1 MGNKHRA
8 TSRFNT
14 ISVMALAI
22 ALSAG
27 LGLAQM
33 AYAAGSGGASL
44 PSQQS
49 RPQIDPEQSYRDGV
63 AALSA
68 GDYKTAE
75 KKFGEVLSVSR
86 KHTEANYYMG
96 LAKVGRGKH
105 KASVRYF
112 ERAIK
117 QRPGFVE
124 AREQLALALVTL
136 EKIDDAQEQLGAI
149 REIADNCADE
159 ACDGAYIERIG
170 VAIAKVEAAL
180 GTGENDTLSLTPD
193 DMLQLASLTL
203 APRAVGV
210 QRYGDAVKLINQ
222 QHFTEAV
229 DELYRAQAIIGPHP
243 DILNYLGFAHR
254 KMGKFNQAQDYYAA
268 ALELDPDHLGATEYL
283 GELYLELGEI
293 RKARRQLAKLDK
305 LCAFG
310 CAQYEDLARLIEV
323 KTSIRRAGR

>member
-1 MGNKHRA
+1 MSTKYRA
-8 TSRFNT
+8 APRINILS
-14 ISVMALAI
+14 AI
-22 ALSAG
+22 ALAVALLAG
-27 LGLAQM
+27 LGLTGIVH
-33 AYAAGSGGASL
+33 AAGSGGSSL

-49 RPQIDPEQSYRDGV
+49 RPQVDPEQSYRDGV

-75 KKFGEVLSVSR
+75 KKFGEVLSISR

-96 LAKVGRGKH
+96 LAKIGRGKH

-117 QRPGFVE
+117 GRPDFIE
-124 AREQLALALVTL
+124 AREQLALVFVTL
-136 EKIDDAQEQLGAI
+136 EKIDDAQEQLAAI
-149 REIADNCADE
+149 RALSENCTDE
-159 ACDGAYIERIG
+159 TCNEDYIKRIG
-170 VAIAKVEAAL
+170 VAVAKVEAAL
-180 GTGENDTLSLTPD
+180 GAGDGEEISLGPD
-193 DMLQLASLTL
+193 GALQIAVLAL
-203 APRAVGV
+203 APRAVGAD
-210 QRYGDAVKLINQ
+210 RYGDAVKLINQ
-222 QHFTEAV
+222 QRFAEAV
-229 DELYRAQAIIGPHP
+229 SKLYQAQEIIGPHP

-254 KMGKFNQAQDYYAA
+254 RMGKFDQAQDYYTA

-293 RKARRQLAKLDK
+293 KKARRQLAKLDQ

>member
-1 MGNKHRA
+1 MSDKHHA
-8 TSRFNT
+8 TLRFKT
-14 ISVMALAI
+14 ISAIALAI
-22 ALSAG
+22 ALLAG
-27 LGLAQM
+27 LGLTGIAH
-33 AYAAGSGGASL
+33 AAGSGGGSL
-44 PSQQS
+44 PQQS
-49 RPQIDPEQSYRDGV
+49 RPQINPEQSYRDGV

-117 QRPGFVE
+117 YRADFIE
-124 AREQLALALVTL
+124 AREQLALVFITL
-136 EKIDDAQEQLGAI
+136 EKTDDAQEQLGAI
-149 REIADNCADE
+149 REIGENCTDE
-159 ACDGAYIERIG
+159 TCDGAYRERIG
-170 VAIAKVEAAL
+170 VAIATLEAAL
-180 GTGENDTLSLTPD
+180 GAGEGDTVSFIPNSAPQFA
-193 DMLQLASLTL
+193 MLAL
-203 APRAVGV
+203 APRAVGAE
-210 QRYGDAVKLINQ
+210 RYGDAVKLINQ
-222 QHFTEAV
+222 QRFTEAIS
-229 DELYRAQAIIGPHP
+229 DLYRAQAIIGPHP

-254 KMGKFNQAQDYYAA
+254 KLEKFDQAQDYYAA

-283 GELYLELGEI
+283 GELYLELGKI
-293 RKARRQLAKLDK
+293 KKARRQLAKLDQ

-310 CAQYEDLARLIEV
+310 CAQYEDLARLIAV

>member
-1 MGNKHRA
+1 MSDKHRA
-8 TSRFNT
+8 APRFKT
-14 ISVMALAI
+14 MSAIALAI
-22 ALSAG
+22 VLSVG
-27 LGLAQM
+27 LGLTGLAH
-33 AYAAGSGGASL
+33 AAGSSGGGSL
-44 PSQQS
+44 PQQS
-49 RPQIDPEQSYRDGV
+49 RPQINPEQSYRDGV

-86 KHTEANYYMG
+86 KHAEANYYMG

-117 QRPGFVE
+117 YRPGFVE
-124 AREQLALALVTL
+124 AHEQLALAFVTL
-136 EKIDDAQEQLGAI
+136 GKTDDAQEQLSAMRAI
-149 REIADNCADE
+149 SENCAD
-159 ACDGAYIERIG
+159 ATCDGAYRQRIG
-170 VAIAKVEAAL
+170 AAIATVEAAL
-180 GTGENDTLSLTPD
+180 GIGEGDTVSFIPNTAPQFS
-193 DMLQLASLTL
+193 MLAL
-203 APRAVGV
+203 APRAVGAE
-210 QRYGDAVKLINQ
+210 RYGDAVKLINQ
-222 QHFTEAV
+222 QRFAEAV
-229 DELYRAQAIIGPHP
+229 SELYRAQAIIGPHP

-254 KMGKFNQAQDYYAA
+254 KLGKFDRAQDYYAA

-293 RKARRQLAKLDK
+293 KKARRQLAKLDR

-323 KTSIRRAGR
+323 KTSIRRAAR

>member
-1 MGNKHRA
+1 MSTKHRA
-8 TSRFNT
+8 APRRKILSA
-14 ISVMALAI
+14 IALAV

-27 LGLAQM
+27 SGLTGIAH
-33 AYAAGSGGASL
+33 AAGSGGSSL

-49 RPQIDPEQSYRDGV
+49 RPQVDPEQSYRDGV

-68 GDYKTAE
+68 KDYKTAE
-75 KKFGEVLSVSR
+75 KKFGEVLSVAR

-117 QRPGFVE
+117 GRSGFVE
-124 AREQLALALVTL
+124 AREQLALVFITL
-136 EKIDDAQEQLGAI
+136 EKTDDAQEQLAAI
-149 REIADNCADE
+149 RALGEGCTDE
-159 ACDGAYIERIG
+159 TCNEDYIKRIG

-180 GTGENDTLSLTPD
+180 GGGDGEEISLGPD
-193 DMLQLASLTL
+193 DSQGAVLVL
-203 APRAVGV
+203 APRAVGAE
-210 QRYGDAVKLINQ
+210 RYGDAVKLINQ
-222 QHFTEAV
+222 QRFAEAV
-229 DELYRAQAIIGPHP
+229 SDLYRAQAIIGPHP
-243 DILNYLGFAHR
+243 DILNYLGYAHR
-254 KMGKFNQAQDYYAA
+254 KLGKFDQAQDYYAA

-283 GELYLELGEI
+283 GELYLELGELK
-293 RKARRQLAKLDK
+293 KARRQLAKLDK